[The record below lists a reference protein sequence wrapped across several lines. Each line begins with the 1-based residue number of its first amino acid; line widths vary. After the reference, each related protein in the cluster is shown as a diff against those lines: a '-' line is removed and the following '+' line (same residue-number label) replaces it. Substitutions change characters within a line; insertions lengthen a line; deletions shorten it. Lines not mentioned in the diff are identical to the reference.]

1 MRKLSTKKLQVVH
14 SVIADYDE
22 ENKKIVFDIPSM
34 MKYCIENDVRKLLEE
49 KRLRSNEINSVL
61 KSIDF
66 DVYFKQLKTN
76 KNSVKIRLNYNSF
89 DYFEN
94 SYFKDSSLS
103 A

>member
-89 DYFEN
+89 DCFEN